1 MNDSILYT
9 IHDIYLLIRKKIG
22 FVIKFSIGFLFLGII
37 YTFFS
42 TKYYES
48 YISINPQGHQSQST
62 DSFNAISSMM
72 GLEANQYSNSTFHI
86 PDVINSRKLKLDI
99 VNRRWKTQ
107 AFKDSVN
114 LIEYWDLEG
123 KPNNKL
129 NIDPRR
135 FAEEDAI
142 DKLEN
147 NLYVF
152 EEESGLIKIR
162 VLMEEPQ
169 LAADIANYISDFLRN
184 YIGKELTLK
193 STKYRE
199 FIESR
204 LEEVSQDLESAE
216 NILAKFETENPESKD
231 NPDLKKKRRQLNRN
245 ILVQDQIHL
254 ILIDQH
260 QRALGDELMEKPVS
274 DLLDTA
280 DTMPYPYWPKNII
293 IYIISLFTGFMTSII
308 IITSSKALSKKS

>member
-9 IHDIYLLIRKKIG
+9 AHDIYLLIRKNLS
-22 FVIKFSIGFLFLGII
+22 FVVKFSIGFLFLGII
-37 YTFFS
+37 YTLFS

-48 YISINPQGHQSQST
+48 YISINPQNHESQNT
-62 DSFNAISSMM
+62 NSFQAISSMM
-72 GLEANQYSNSTFHI
+72 GLETTQYSSATFYI

-99 VNRRWKTQ
+99 VNKKWKTQ

-114 LIEYWDLEG
+114 LLEYWNLGGEPD
-123 KPNNKL
+123 NKL

-169 LAADIANYISDFLRN
+169 LAADIANYISDFLKN

-204 LEEVSQDLESAE
+204 LEEVRQDLESAE

-245 ILVQDQIHL
+245 ILVQDQIYV
-254 ILIDQH
+254 ILIEQH
-260 QRALGDELMEKPVS
+260 QRALADELMEKPVS

-293 IYIISLFTGFMTSII
+293 IYIISLFTGFMISIV
-308 IITSSKALSKKS
+308 IITSSKVLSKKS

>member
-1 MNDSILYT
+1 MNDSILHT
-9 IHDIYLLIRKKIG
+9 VHDIYLLIRKNLI
-22 FVIKFSIGFLFLGII
+22 FVLKFSIGFLFLGII
-37 YTFFS
+37 YTLFS

-48 YISINPQGHQSQST
+48 YISINPQDHESQSAN
-62 DSFNAISSMM
+62 SFKAISSVM
-72 GLEANQYSNSTFHI
+72 GLDANEYSNSTFHI

-99 VNRRWKTQ
+99 VNKNWKTRSFQ
-107 AFKDSVN
+107 DSVN
-114 LIEYWDLEG
+114 LLEYWNLEG
-123 KPNNKL
+123 EPDSKL
-129 NIDPRR
+129 NINPRR

-142 DKLEN
+142 NKLSN
-147 NLYVF
+147 SLYVF

-204 LEEVSQDLESAE
+204 LEEVGQDLESAE

-245 ILVQDQIHL
+245 ILVQDQIYV
-254 ILIDQH
+254 ILIEQH
-260 QRALGDELMEKPVS
+260 QRALADELMEKPVS
-274 DLLDTA
+274 DLLDIA
-280 DTMPYPYWPKNII
+280 DTMPYPYWPNNII
-293 IYIISLFTGFMTSII
+293 IYIISLFTGFMISII
-308 IITSSKALSKKS
+308 IITTSKALSKKS